1 MSKRRKQFSAS
12 IPPSSPFALDS
23 YCWHFEKL
31 GDYSV
36 RSGYWV
42 SMQIRAKASCSSTTS
57 ADLLWWK
64 TLWRMHIPPKIKF
77 FLWKASSGWLPS
89 LTVLAAR
96 KVPISPSCFRCK
108 LGIET
113 PVHAI
118 WGCCHLKP
126 VRLEFPTLSHLRL
139 HNEGAVQEF
148 FCVCLSLLQ
157 ISEMEELC
165 VVWWRLW
172 FLRNKAVRSSLVLDV
187 EDVVPWSRAYLAD
200 FCAAP
205 FSVRPPKPL
214 RFEKWVAPSP
224 GWFKLNSDAAVDVS
238 NNRIGLGV
246 VIRDGHG
253 AVVAALAKGL
263 NSLLSVDC
271 AESLAILEGIR
282 FAHSLGISP
291 VGVESD
297 SASVVGLI
305 NKKAPPSSEL
315 GLIISNIL
323 SFEGFLSV
331 RQFSFQPRQCNRVAH
346 DLAKLGVN
354 VLSPC
359 VWVGY

>member
-31 GDYSV
+31 GDYS
-36 RSGYWV
+36 
-42 SMQIRAKASCSSTTS
+42 IRAKASCSSTTS

-96 KVPISPSCFRCK
+96 K
-108 LGIET
+108 T
-113 PVHAI
+113 HVHAL

-126 VRLEFPTLSHLRL
+126 VRLEFPTLPHLRL

-165 VVWWRLW
+165 MVWWRLW
-172 FLRNKAVRSSLVLDV
+172 FLRNKAVHSSLVLDV

-200 FCAAP
+200 LRAAP
-205 FSVRPPKPL
+205 FSVL
-214 RFEKWVAPSP
+214 
-224 GWFKLNSDAAVDVS
+224 DAAVDVL

-253 AVVAALAKGL
+253 EVVAALAKGL

-315 GLIISNIL
+315 GLIISDIL
-323 SFEGFLSV
+323 SFEGFLSF
-331 RQFSFQPRQCNRVAH
+331 RQFSFRPRQCNRVAH

-359 VWVGY
+359 VWVETTQPCVEELVNSELVFCS